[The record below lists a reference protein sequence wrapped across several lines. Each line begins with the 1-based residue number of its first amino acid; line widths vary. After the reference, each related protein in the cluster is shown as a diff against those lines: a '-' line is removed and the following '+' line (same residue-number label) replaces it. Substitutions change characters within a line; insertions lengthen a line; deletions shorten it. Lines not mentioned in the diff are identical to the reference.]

1 MGGDWKR
8 VSCQIGQDSSIYILE
23 IIQPRPQALSPLPPF
38 VDGRKTL
45 VAPGHVTPRIW
56 VVKKSVGREG
66 WQSTLIVAVA
76 NFVGF
81 KTSSSR

>member
-1 MGGDWKR
+1 MESVTEAGPD
-8 VSCQIGQDSSIYILE
+8 QP
-23 IIQPRPQALSPLPPF
+23 QPRSQALTPLPPF
-38 VDGRKTL
+38 VVGRKTL
-45 VAPGHVTPRIW
+45 VAAGHVTTQNLGG
-56 VVKKSVGREG
+56 KKSVGREG